1 MAGIRIRM
9 DGEERRR
16 TIVAAALPLFAR
28 KGFVGTTTREIAAAA
43 GVSEALVFRHFPTK
57 AALYAE
63 IVQGGC
69 QADPGFAWIDGL
81 EPSTETLVLMAH
93 FWLNHM
99 IRATH
104 GDAEDIANRQR
115 LMAYSYLEDGEFAR
129 LTLETVWQEV
139 YPKFEACIRA
149 GRAAGEVAE
158 GGVTTENMFWFGH
171 HVAAGIAWGRLC
183 DKPAVPYRGPIED
196 VIQDAVRFM
205 LRALGV
211 TQAAIDTY
219 YRPEKLD
226 EKCPATFVPAAAS
239 AAE

>member
-1 MAGIRIRM
+1 MAGVRIRM

-16 TIVAAALPLFAR
+16 MIIAAALPLFAR

-69 QADPGFAWIDGL
+69 QADPGVAWMEEL

-99 IRATH
+99 ILATH
-104 GDAEDIANRQR
+104 GDADDIANRQR
-115 LMAYSYLEDGEFAR
+115 LMVHSYLEDGEFAR
-129 LTLETVWQEV
+129 LSLETVWQAV
-139 YPKFEACIRA
+139 YPKFEACVHVAREA
-149 GRAAGEVAE
+149 GDLID
-158 GGVTTENMFWFGH
+158 GGVTPENMFWFGH

-183 DKPAVPYRGPIED
+183 GKPAVPYRGTIED
-196 VIQDAVRFM
+196 VIREAVRFV
-205 LRALGV
+205 LRALGL
-211 TQAAIDTY
+211 TEAAIAAY
-219 YRPEKLD
+219 YRPEALD
-226 EKCPATFVPAAAS
+226 KKCPARFAPTTAS

>member
-1 MAGIRIRM
+1 M

-69 QADPGFAWIDGL
+69 EADPGFSWIESL
-81 EPSTETLVLMAH
+81 RPSTETLVLMAH

-99 IRATH
+99 ILATH

-129 LTLETVWQEV
+129 LTLETVWQAV
-139 YPKFEACIRA
+139 YPKFDACIRA
-149 GRAAGEVAE
+149 ARDVGELSN
-158 GGVTTENMFWFGH
+158 GGVTTENLFWFGH

-183 DKPAVPYRGPIED
+183 DKPAVPYRGTIEN
-196 VIQDAVRFM
+196 VVEEAVRFL
-205 LRALGV
+205 LRAIGL
-211 TQAAIDTY
+211 TEAAIAAH
-219 YRPEKLD
+219 YRPETLD
-226 EKCPATFVPAAAS
+226 EKCPAAFAPAAAT

>member
-1 MAGIRIRM
+1 MAALRM
-9 DGEERRR
+9 DGEERRKA
-16 TIVAAALPLFAR
+16 IVAAALPLFAR

-69 QADPGFAWIDGL
+69 QADPGLAWLETL

-93 FWLNHM
+93 FWLNYM
-99 IRATH
+99 ILAVS
-104 GDAEDIANRQR
+104 GDAEDIGNRHR

-129 LTLETVWQEV
+129 LNFQTVYQEV

-149 GRAAGEVAE
+149 GRDAGDLVESRVP
-158 GGVTTENMFWFGH
+158 TENLFWFGH
-171 HVAAGIAWGRLC
+171 HVAAGIAWGRLSGN
-183 DKPAVPYRGPIED
+183 PTVPYRGTIQEVIE
-196 VIQDAVRFM
+196 DAVRYL
-205 LRALGV
+205 LRALGMSE
-211 TQAAIDTY
+211 AAIESH
-219 YRPEKLD
+219 YRPGELSQSG
-226 EKCPATFVPAAAS
+226 PATAVPAAAT